1 MHAKDPAHI
10 FRGQRVLLNTVMANT
25 FQDPLVATRLSSG
38 NQPTSTYSKFYDAV
52 HNILGED
59 VSVSKSLQHNLGAPH
74 ATTGIPYAIG
84 GTATVIES
92 RISAFLATFK
102 DPLKAILG
110 TGVHKT
116 ERIIIK
122 RKYIA
127 GGGAHVVP
135 EHASAR
141 TVSIREDV
149 REVTLTRYG
158 TDIEMNLNLFLR
170 PGDAK
175 EELEMKLEAAQIS
188 LEKAMIMLG
197 YNQVLDTG
205 IDLTMA
211 LARSRSQTS
220 LTDISNIY
228 NRQIFGIMAKS
239 AFPITSIMAAAKHA
253 NAYAIGRAAGEE
265 KTVMI
270 LPFGTPE
277 LTKYTNPHHMEYH
290 LSGVSMP
297 RDKISLKVP
306 GGMHDPVSNCVIYQH
321 IPPINM
327 DQGVPHP
334 IVDTSLLANE
344 VYIYSRVESHLFDNE
359 DYSILNYKT
368 GDMVKLE
375 KFNVPGSA
383 IKYDHTTNKI
393 KEGLTE
399 VTCTT
404 ANADPFV
411 KAYNATFGNYV
422 KEHKMDDLTDTI
434 VNTILDGSG
443 LISTH
448 DALDM
453 TEAKI
458 TAAYVTASDGGL
470 TPKQKALLPTHYI
483 RRTRVRML
491 SGILAKPG
499 SETGELLYAYSSCSV
514 TTNPGV
520 EIGKLGLRSYLG
532 AIVYNPENIFI
543 LPNIAFDDIL
553 EDVLFPFHDGTDSGH
568 GLDSPTIELL
578 DPEVGD
584 AGNTP
589 VIFETVKSGDGHT
602 LSRSKHMNKVVP
614 LPYKPKVIF
623 ASPEVTG
630 ESTDGI
636 SRWNNTNND
645 IMTSWREAFG
655 QNEENRGTSDS
666 YNASLNLCNCA
677 VFNAKSETVVYN
689 NGSMGSLDHPADIGR
704 ISGLFEYGRIERA
717 ARK

>member
-1 MHAKDPAHI
+1 
-10 FRGQRVLLNTVMANT
+10 MASSFAN
-25 FQDPLVATRLSSG
+25 PLVATKLGDGTQS
-38 NQPTSTYSKFYDAV
+38 TSFARFQDCVK
-52 HNILGED
+52 NWLGEG
-59 VSVSKSLQHNLGAPH
+59 VSVSKNLPSTLGAPH

-122 RKYIA
+122 RKYVA

-149 REVTLTRYG
+149 RDITLTRYG

-170 PGDAK
+170 PEDAK

-197 YNQVLDTG
+197 YNQVLDNG
-205 IDLTMA
+205 IDLTAA

-228 NRQIFGIMAKS
+228 HRQIFGIMAKS
-239 AFPITSIMAAAKHA
+239 AFPITSLIAAAKHA

-277 LTKYTNPHHMEYH
+277 LTKYTNAHYMEYN

-297 RDKISLKVP
+297 RDKLNLKVP
-306 GGMHDPVSNCVIYQH
+306 GGMHDPSSNCVIYQH
-321 IPPINM
+321 IPPVNM

-334 IVDTSLLANE
+334 IVDTSLLANDI
-344 VYIYSRVESHLFDNE
+344 YIYARVKSHIGDGGE
-359 DYSILNYKT
+359 PSYILNYKT
-368 GDMVKLE
+368 GDMVQLPYMKLDSS
-375 KFNVPGSA
+375 V
-383 IKYDHTTNKI
+383 KYDAATGKFSGTPPDISVVRALETDFKNDANNQNLSSAAFNNGKVTEFKKI
-393 KEGLTE
+393 
-399 VTCTT
+399 
-404 ANADPFV
+404 
-411 KAYNATFGNYV
+411 
-422 KEHKMDDLTDTI
+422 
-434 VNTILDGSG
+434 
-443 LISTH
+443 
-448 DALDM
+448 
-453 TEAKI
+453 
-458 TAAYVTASDGGL
+458 
-470 TPKQKALLPTHYI
+470 PTHYI

-532 AIVYNPENIFI
+532 AAVYNPENIFI

-553 EDVLFPFHDGTDSGH
+553 EDVLFPFHDNGNENGLTAPTIEFVKETDSGVV
-568 GLDSPTIELL
+568 PTIF
-578 DPEVGD
+578 DVD
-584 AGNTP
+584 APPLNDNASLKIAMGGATP
-589 VIFETVKSGDGHT
+589 LSYKPRVIF
-602 LSRSKHMNKVVP
+602 R
-614 LPYKPKVIF
+614 
-623 ASPEVTG
+623 SPEVEDNTG
-630 ESTDGI
+630 NYWTKATADDL
-636 SRWNNTNND
+636 SRWK
-645 IMTSWREAFG
+645 EAFG
-655 QNEENRGTSDS
+655 QNDNITES
-666 YNASLNLCNCA
+666 YNLSLNLCNCA
-677 VFNAKSETVVYN
+677 VFNKKSETTTFN
-689 NGSMGSLDHPADIGR
+689 NGPMGTLDHPGDIGR
-704 ISGLFEYGRIERA
+704 ISGLFEYGRRTVANGRNAISN
-717 ARK
+717 